1 MVPASCFH
9 TIAAISVEARRFQA
23 QRLFIIKEQIEH
35 ALSISLHMKRA
46 SRTVRTRLRSARDA
60 ILQRRLG
67 ARRRNACISHSAAC
81 AIGAAALSND
91 RLSLLAD
98 SLWKHRA
105 SLASPFF
112 VAALLATYLL
122 YMQTFE
128 VTHPYNG
135 HMNFMRNA
143 LLNWAVQNNLSKSL
157 FFLPMA
163 LALGCIWTMPLQRR
177 AFWVLVPLVCAM
189 LIPEALIEQRYAIL
203 PIALWTLLRRDVS
216 QLAEALN
223 AAASAAL
230 ATTALMWIA
239 KGASI

>member
-1 MVPASCFH
+1 
-9 TIAAISVEARRFQA
+9 
-23 QRLFIIKEQIEH
+23 
-35 ALSISLHMKRA
+35 
-46 SRTVRTRLRSARDA
+46 
-60 ILQRRLG
+60 
-67 ARRRNACISHSAAC
+67 
-81 AIGAAALSND
+81 
-91 RLSLLAD
+91 
-98 SLWKHRA
+98 
-105 SLASPFF
+105 
-112 VAALLATYLL
+112 
-122 YMQTFE
+122 MQTFE